1 MSFSGM
7 VEIPRPFD
15 GAQGMLQAK
24 TKSVMR
30 VQAGIQCGG
39 GGTETENLDS
49 RFRGNECA
57 RKGRYISMV
66 KVHAGVCHNSVAE
79 GNCVA
84 ARRGGEQP
92 EANCRSVG

>member
-1 MSFSGM
+1 MGVCLALVAKAGLSPSC
-7 VEIPRPFD
+7 PRTRASSPI
-15 GAQGMLQAK
+15 LPL
-24 TKSVMR
+24 S
-30 VQAGIQCGG
+30 
-39 GGTETENLDS
+39 LDS

>member
-1 MSFSGM
+1 MSTVCSDKGNL
-7 VEIPRPFD
+7 VRH
-15 GAQGMLQAK
+15 A
-24 TKSVMR
+24 R
-30 VQAGIQCGG
+30 GG
-39 GGTETENLDS
+39 GHPGWTAKELDS

>member
-1 MSFSGM
+1 MSTVCSGKGNP
-7 VEIPRPFD
+7 VRHARPSTALRID
-15 GAQGMLQAK
+15 SGGHPGWTAK
-24 TKSVMR
+24 
-30 VQAGIQCGG
+30 
-39 GGTETENLDS
+39 ELDS